1 MTRRLGI
8 LLILIV
14 AIPLMDITINFAH
27 ADAGGFH
34 SRLTTHAGTP
44 AEMRRDVEAEIRF
57 GRDIAAHILA
67 RYPLYNDEKQT
78 RYVNLVGKALALHAP
93 RNELD
98 FHFAILDTDSVN
110 AYSAPG
116 GYVFITRGLLNTMRD
131 ESELAAALAHEIAHV
146 TLRHVVKALNI
157 HAAETNAQAGFA
169 HLLSGFGDPTKAA
182 FTQAVGKAMDIL
194 FNDGLSKADELA
206 ADRTAV
212 MLLADTGYDP
222 GALARL
228 LGRIRDHRG
237 EHTRIINKTHPPISE
252 RIAALNA
259 FSARMQLAALNY
271 PRVSERF
278 HDYLDQ

>member
-34 SRLTTHAGTP
+34 SRLTRHAGTP

-222 GALARL
+222 GARPSAGTHQGSPRRTHQDHQQDPPAHRRAHCRTKRL
-228 LGRIRDHRG
+228 FRAYAIGR
-237 EHTRIINKTHPPISE
+237 P
-252 RIAALNA
+252 
-259 FSARMQLAALNY
+259 QL
-271 PRVSERF
+271 PTG
-278 HDYLDQ
+278 Q

>member
-1 MTRRLGI
+1 MTHRLCAALI
-8 LLILIV
+8 LLV
-14 AIPLMDITINFAH
+14 AIPLMDLAVHTVQ
-27 ADAGGFH
+27 ADAGRFH
-34 SRLTTHAGTP
+34 TRVSRHAESP
-44 AEMRRDVEAEIRF
+44 ADMRRDVEAEIRF
-57 GRDIAAHILA
+57 GRDVAAHILG
-67 RYPLYNDEKQT
+67 RYHLYNDEKQT

-98 FHFAILDTDSVN
+98 FHFAILDTDSIN

-116 GYVFITRGLLNTMRD
+116 GYVFITRGLLNTMQD

-157 HAAETNAQAGFA
+157 HAAETNAQAGMA

-194 FNDGLSKADELA
+194 FNGGLSKADELQ

-212 MLLADTGYDP
+212 MLLAATGYDP
-222 GALARL
+222 GALSRL
-228 LGRIRDHRG
+228 LGRIKHQRG
-237 EHTRIINKTHPPISE
+237 QHTRILHKTHPPLSE
-252 RIAALNA
+252 RIAALNN
-259 FSARMQLAALNY
+259 FSAHMQLAALNY

-278 HDYLDQ
+278 HEYLGQ